1 MLASLAV
8 RDVVLIDRLA
18 LEFAPGLAVLT
29 GETGAGKSIL
39 LDALGLALG
48 ARAEARLVRQG
59 AQQASVAAVFE
70 LPDGHPAR
78 ALLAEQGIADADGEG
93 GALTLRRILAPDG
106 KSRAFAND
114 QPVSVGL
121 LRQLGDLLVEVQGQ
135 FESRGLLDAATHR
148 GLLDA
153 FGGLE
158 AEARR
163 LATAWQA
170 WRALEEAAEAAALRL
185 AAARRDEAF
194 LRHALDELVALDPRA
209 GEEESLAAERQL
221 LLHTGKILE
230 ALAEARQA
238 LAGRAGA
245 EGLLANALRALDRV
259 AEKAGGRLAPLTEAL
274 ERALA
279 ETDEVGRQ
287 LDALSADTELDP
299 QRLERVEE
307 RYFALKDLARKHGRE
322 VGELPALREELA
334 QKLAALDDGG
344 AELARLRRQAADAG
358 AAWRQAA
365 EALGARRRAAAR
377 KLDAAINAELPPLK
391 LERARFQ
398 TQVEALPA
406 EAWGA
411 GGQERVAFLVATN
424 PGATPGPLARIA
436 SGGELARFLLAL
448 KVVLAALSPVPT
460 LVFDEVDA
468 GIGGATAAAVGERLA
483 RLAAERQVLVV
494 THSPQVAAR
503 GGQHWRVAKRI
514 GRDSAL
520 TDVAALDPA
529 GRREEIARMLS
540 GEQVTDEA
548 RQAAAKLL
556 ETA

>member
-18 LEFAPGLAVLT
+18 LELAPGLAVLT

-59 AQQASVAAVFE
+59 AEQASVAAVFE
-70 LPDGHPAR
+70 LPGEHPAR
-78 ALLAEQGIADADGEG
+78 ALLAEQGLADEG
-93 GALTLRRILAPDG
+93 SLTLRRTLARDG
-106 KSRAFAND
+106 KSRAFVND

-135 FESRGLLDAATHR
+135 FENRGLLDAATHR

-153 FGGLE
+153 FGGLQ
-158 AEARR
+158 AEAGR
-163 LATAWQA
+163 LALRWRA
-170 WRALEEAAEAAALRL
+170 WRDAEAAAVV
-185 AAARRDEAF
+185 AAADRAAPRRDEDF
-194 LRHALDELVALDPRA
+194 LRHALGELAALDPRP

-221 LLHTGKILE
+221 LLHTGRILE

-238 LAGRAGA
+238 LAGRAAA
-245 EGLLANALRALDRV
+245 EGLLATAARALERV
-259 AEKAGGRLAPLTEAL
+259 AEKAGGRLQPLIEAL

-279 ETDEVGRQ
+279 ETDEVGRRI
-287 LDALSADTELDP
+287 DALSADTELDP
-299 QRLERVEE
+299 QRLERIEE

-322 VGELPALREELA
+322 VEALPALRA
-334 QKLAALDDGG
+334 DFAARLAALDSGG
-344 AELARLRRQAADAG
+344 AELERLRREAADAG
-358 AAWRQAA
+358 AAWKTAA

-377 KLDAAINAELPPLK
+377 RLDAAINAELPPLK

-398 TQVEALPA
+398 TLVEALPA

-411 GGQERVAFLVATN
+411 GGMERVTFLVATN
-424 PGATPGPLARIA
+424 PGAAPGPLARIA

-448 KVVLAALSPVPT
+448 KVVLAALSAVPT

-483 RLAAERQVLVV
+483 PLAGERQVLVV

-503 GGQHWRVAKRI
+503 GARHWRVAKRL
-514 GRDSAL
+514 GQDQAL

-540 GEQVTDEA
+540 GERVTDEA
-548 RQAAAKLL
+548 RLAAAKLL

>member
-18 LEFAPGLAVLT
+18 LELAPGLAVLT

-59 AQQASVAAVFE
+59 AEQASVAAVFE
-70 LPDGHPAR
+70 LPGEHPAR
-78 ALLAEQGIADADGEG
+78 ALLAEQGLADEG
-93 GALTLRRILAPDG
+93 SLTLRRTLARDG
-106 KSRAFAND
+106 KSRAFVND
-114 QPVSVGL
+114 QPVSIGL

-135 FESRGLLDAATHR
+135 FENRGLLDAATHR

-153 FGGLE
+153 FGGLQ
-158 AEARR
+158 AEAGR
-163 LATAWQA
+163 LALRWRA
-170 WRALEEAAEAAALRL
+170 WRDAEAAAEAAAEDL
-185 AAARRDEAF
+185 AAARRDEDF
-194 LRHALDELVALDPRA
+194 LRHALDELAALDPRP

-221 LLHTGKILE
+221 LLHTGRILE
-230 ALAEARQA
+230 ALSEARQA
-238 LAGRAGA
+238 LAGRAAA
-245 EGLLANALRALDRV
+245 EGLLATAARALERV
-259 AEKAGGRLAPLTEAL
+259 AEKAGGRLQPLIEAL

-279 ETDEVGRQ
+279 ETDEVGRRI
-287 LDALSADTELDP
+287 DALSADTELDP
-299 QRLERVEE
+299 QRLERIEE

-322 VGELPALREELA
+322 VEALPALRA
-334 QKLAALDDGG
+334 DFAARLAALDSGG
-344 AELARLRRQAADAG
+344 AELERLRREAADAG
-358 AAWRQAA
+358 AAWKMAA
-365 EALGARRRAAAR
+365 EALGAKRRAAAR
-377 KLDAAINAELPPLK
+377 RLDAAINAELPPLK
-391 LERARFQ
+391 VERARFQ
-398 TQVEALPA
+398 TLVEALPA

-411 GGQERVAFLVATN
+411 GGMERVTFLVATN
-424 PGATPGPLARIA
+424 PGAAPGPLARIA

-448 KVVLAALSPVPT
+448 KVVLAALSAVPT

-483 RLAAERQVLVV
+483 RLAGERQVLVV

-503 GGQHWRVAKRI
+503 GGRHWRVAKRV
-514 GRDSAL
+514 GQDQAL

-540 GEQVTDEA
+540 GEHVSDEA
-548 RQAAAKLL
+548 RLAAAKLL

>member
-1 MLASLAV
+1 MLASLTV
-8 RDVVLIDRLA
+8 RDVVLIDRLS
-18 LEFAPGLAVLT
+18 LDLAPGLAVLT

-59 AQQASVAAVFE
+59 AEQASVAAVFE
-70 LPDGHPAR
+70 LPPDHPAH
-78 ALLAEQGIADADGEG
+78 ALLAEQGIEDE

-106 KSRAFAND
+106 KSRAFVND

-158 AEARR
+158 AEAAK
-163 LATAWQA
+163 LAAGWAT
-170 WRALEEAAEAAALRL
+170 WRAAEAAAAAADEALE
-185 AAARRDEAF
+185 AARRDEAY
-194 LRHALDELVALDPRA
+194 LRHALDELAAHDAKA
-209 GEEESLAAERQL
+209 GEDESLAAERQL

-230 ALAEARQA
+230 ALTEARQA
-238 LAGRAGA
+238 LSGRNGA
-245 EGLLANALRALDRV
+245 ESGLGTALRVLDRV
-259 AEKAGGRLAPLTEAL
+259 AEKAGNRLTPVTEGL
-274 ERALA
+274 ERALNEIA
-279 ETDEVGRQ
+279 EVARQ
-287 LDALSADTELDP
+287 IDAISADTDLDP
-299 QRLERVEE
+299 RRLERIEE
-307 RYFALKDLARKHGRE
+307 RYFGLKDLARKHGRDVE
-322 VGELPALREELA
+322 GLPALREDFA
-334 QKLAALDDGG
+334 RRLAALDNGG
-344 AELARLRRQAADAG
+344 EELARLRRVAADAG
-358 AAWRQAA
+358 AAWRKAA
-365 EALGARRRAAAR
+365 ETLGARRRAAAKR
-377 KLDAAINAELPPLK
+377 LDAAINAELPPLK
-391 LERARFQ
+391 LERARFH

-406 EAWGA
+406 ESWGA

-424 PGATPGPLARIA
+424 PGATPGPLAKIA

-483 RLAAERQVLVV
+483 RLAGERQVLVV

-503 GGQHWRVAKRI
+503 GGQHWRVAKRV

-520 TDVAALDPA
+520 TDVAALDA
-529 GRREEIARMLS
+529 GERREEIARMLS